1 MSLADTLRRALELG
15 HRSSPELIGGDVLD
29 EEEGGQGIT
38 PAAVLVAIV
47 DRPEPSVILTLR
59 PETMRKHAGQI
70 SFPGGR
76 IDPGDDGPI
85 AAALR
90 EAEEEIG
97 LPPARVEVIGLADRY
112 RTVTGFEVTPVLAI
126 VPPDLPLVP
135 HPGEVAALF
144 EAPLRHIFDPRH
156 QQVRRAVW
164 RGRERT
170 YYEIEWEERRIWGA
184 TAAMIVNLSRR
195 LAPTGDSHRGQSPV
209 TVPGDCPHFPKGDA

>member
-1 MSLADTLRRALELG
+1 MTLAQTLRAALETG
-15 HRSSPELIGGDVLD
+15 HRNSPELIGGDALD
-29 EEEGGQGIT
+29 EEGGDHL
-38 PAAVLVAIV
+38 PAAVLMAVV
-47 DRPEPSVILTLR
+47 DRPEPTVILTLR
-59 PETMRKHAGQI
+59 PETMRKHPGQV

-97 LPPARVEVIGLADRY
+97 LPRAQVEIIGIADRY
-112 RTVTGFEVTPVLAI
+112 RTVTGFEVTPVLGI
-126 VPPDLPLVP
+126 VPPDLDLTP

-144 EAPLRHIFDPRH
+144 EAPFHYILDPAH
-156 QQVRRAVW
+156 QQVRSALW

-170 YYEIEWEERRIWGA
+170 YYAIEWDGRLIWGA

-195 LAPTGDSHRGQSPV
+195 LVS
-209 TVPGDCPHFPKGDA
+209 